1 MGGVLCK
8 YSDIFDV
15 FLYLRRAKLKFAH
28 ESLPFADAKT
38 FAFRSFPAKCVAE
51 FYVAHN
57 IEFLVRRKRRRKSV
71 GEVLVLPYSL
81 P

>member
-15 FLYLRRAKLKFAH
+15 FLYLRRAKLKFAR
-28 ESLPFADAKT
+28 EGLQFADEKT
-38 FAFRSFPAKCVAE
+38 FAFRSFPAKWVAE

-57 IEFLVRRKRRRKSV
+57 MDILARWKKC
-71 GEVLVLPYSL
+71 GKNQ
-81 P
+81 